1 MICILLRYFFSFL
14 GTRTWK
20 APKLSYKN
28 VPHAMVCR
36 CRGWWHLYRIEFI
49 YFFQTFCCL
58 DCKFFFQNLIFIIL
72 KINSQSNS
80 AFSEKKT
87 YLRKSLKLGLP
98 LLILLTF
105 SAWLFAEGLLSN
117 TLIPCL
123 VISAAL
129 EISTNLSKVSLGALN
144 KR

>member
-1 MICILLRYFFSFL
+1 MHIITIFFFHFQARAL
-14 GTRTWK
+14 ERPQNCHIKMFHMPWYVDVEDGDI
-20 APKLSYKN
+20 Y
-28 VPHAMVCR
+28 
-36 CRGWWHLYRIEFI
+36 IEQNLFI
-49 YFFQTFCCL
+49 FFKHFVVQTAS
-58 DCKFFFQNLIFIIL
+58 FFFQKLIFIIL

-105 SAWLFAEGLLSN
+105 SVWLSAEGLISN

-129 EISTNLSKVSLGALN
+129 EISTNLSKVSSGALN